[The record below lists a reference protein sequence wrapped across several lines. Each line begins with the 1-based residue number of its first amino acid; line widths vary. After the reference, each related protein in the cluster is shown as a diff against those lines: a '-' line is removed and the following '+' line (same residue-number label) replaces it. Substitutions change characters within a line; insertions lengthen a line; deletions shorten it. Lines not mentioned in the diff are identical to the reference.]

1 MHTLVCIVYGICKH
15 VYTGKQRKGWK
26 VAEFYDLKTY
36 STWGKRKILETTY
49 TGKLCAIK
57 YDNLDSKRRLRKS
70 RISKT
75 LVALTVLAI
84 AAYIV
89 LSFSLID
96 FGTNFFLVPL
106 SLFPLIPAFSLGK
119 EKAKI
124 YDAEYFTALDLDL
137 VKEYCPE
144 MLNRW
149 EQAVYDYTI
158 RRDIEAREYAHR
170 VLFMANKR
178 AKHADWETLNKS
190 LKVQQEVENN
200 LLENV
205 YKDMA

>member
-1 MHTLVCIVYGICKH
+1 MMYDICEH
-15 VYTGKQRKGWK
+15 VYMGKQREGWK
-26 VAEFYDLKTY
+26 VEEFYGLRTY
-36 STWGKRKILETTY
+36 STWGKRKLLEVTY
-49 TGKLCAIK
+49 RGKLCAVK
-57 YDNLDSKRRLRKS
+57 YDNLDSKRRLRRS
-70 RISKT
+70 RISKA
-75 LVALTVLAI
+75 LVTLTVLAI
-84 AAYIV
+84 VAYIV
-89 LSFSLID
+89 LSFFLID

-106 SLFPLIPAFSLGK
+106 SLIPLIPAFSLSK
-119 EKAKI
+119 EKAKT
-124 YDAEYFTALDLDL
+124 YDQEYFTAKDLDL

-158 RRDIEAREYAHR
+158 EKDFEAKKYAHR
-170 VLFMANKR
+170 VLLMANKR

-200 LLENV
+200 LLENM

>member
-1 MHTLVCIVYGICKH
+1 MICVNIC

-36 STWGKRKILETTY
+36 STWGKRKLLETTY

-57 YDNLDSKRRLRKS
+57 YDNLDSKRRLRRS
-70 RISKT
+70 RISKS
-75 LVALTVLAI
+75 LVASTALAI
-84 AAYIV
+84 VAYIA
-89 LSFSLID
+89 LSFFLID
-96 FGTNFFLVPL
+96 FGTNFFLVLL
-106 SLFPLIPAFSLGK
+106 SLFPLVPAFSLSK
-119 EKAKI
+119 EKAKT
-124 YDAEYFTALDLDL
+124 YSAEYFTAIDLDL

-144 MLNRW
+144 MLDRW

-158 RRDIEAREYAHR
+158 RRDVEAREYAHR

-190 LKVQQEVENN
+190 LKVQQEVENS
-200 LLENV
+200 LLESM

>member
-1 MHTLVCIVYGICKH
+1 MADFERLRFEKS
-15 VYTGKQRKGWK
+15 R
-26 VAEFYDLKTY
+26 TY
-36 STWGKRKILETTY
+36 NTWGKRKLLEVTH

-57 YDNLDSKRRLRKS
+57 YDNLDSKRRLRRS
-70 RISKT
+70 RISKA

-84 AAYIV
+84 VVYIV
-89 LSFSLID
+89 LSFFLID
-96 FGTNFFLVPL
+96 FGTNFFLVLL
-106 SLFPLIPAFSLGK
+106 SLFPLVTAFSLSK
-119 EKAKI
+119 ETAKI
-124 YDAEYFTALDLDL
+124 YDAKYFTALDLDL

-144 MLNRW
+144 MLDRW

-158 RRDIEAREYAHR
+158 RRDVEAREYAHR

-200 LLENV
+200 LLESM

>member
-1 MHTLVCIVYGICKH
+1 MICVNIC

-36 STWGKRKILETTY
+36 STWGKRKLLETTY

-57 YDNLDSKRRLRKS
+57 YDNLDSKRRLRRS
-70 RISKT
+70 RISKS
-75 LVALTVLAI
+75 LVASTALAI
-84 AAYIV
+84 VAYIA
-89 LSFSLID
+89 LSFFLID
-96 FGTNFFLVPL
+96 FGTNFFLVLL
-106 SLFPLIPAFSLGK
+106 SLFPLVPAFSLSK
-119 EKAKI
+119 EKAKT
-124 YDAEYFTALDLDL
+124 YSAEYFTAIDLDL

-144 MLNRW
+144 MLDRW

-158 RRDIEAREYAHR
+158 RRDVEAREYAHR

-178 AKHADWETLNKS
+178 AKHADWETLNKT
-190 LKVQQEVENN
+190 LKVQQEVENS
-200 LLENV
+200 LLESM

>member
-1 MHTLVCIVYGICKH
+1 MIYVSKH
-15 VYTGKQRKGWK
+15 VYTGKQREGQK
-26 VAEFYDLKTY
+26 VEEFYSLRTY
-36 STWGKRKILETTY
+36 STWGKRKLLETTY
-49 TGKLCAIK
+49 RGKLCAIK
-57 YDNLDSKRRLRKS
+57 YDNLDSKRRLRRS
-70 RISKT
+70 RISKA
-75 LVALTVLAI
+75 LVALTVLCI
-84 AAYIV
+84 VAYIV
-89 LSFSLID
+89 LSFFLID

-106 SLFPLIPAFSLGK
+106 SLIPLIPAFSLSK

-124 YDAEYFTALDLDL
+124 YNAEYFTAKDFDL

-158 RRDIEAREYAHR
+158 GEYIEAREYAGR

-190 LKVQQEVENN
+190 LKVQQEVENS
-200 LLENV
+200 LLENM

>member
-1 MHTLVCIVYGICKH
+1 MADFERLRFEKS
-15 VYTGKQRKGWK
+15 R
-26 VAEFYDLKTY
+26 TY
-36 STWGKRKILETTY
+36 NTWGKRKLLEVTH

-57 YDNLDSKRRLRKS
+57 YDNLDSKRRLRRS
-70 RISKT
+70 RISKA

-84 AAYIV
+84 VAYIV
-89 LSFSLID
+89 LSLFLID
-96 FGTNFFLVPL
+96 FGTNFFLVLL
-106 SLFPLIPAFSLGK
+106 SLFPLVPAFSLSK
-119 EKAKI
+119 EKAKT
-124 YDAEYFTALDLDL
+124 YSAEYFTAIDFDL

-144 MLNRW
+144 MLDRW

-158 RRDIEAREYAHR
+158 RRDVEAREYAHR

-200 LLENV
+200 LLESM